1 MSTPHTIKIELDLE
15 NDTLEF
21 ESNKKGLI
29 ELKEMIERKIKLK
42 SHINETLIVEN
53 QFQQPYKIRFNLR

>member
-21 ESNKKGLI
+21 ESDKKGLI

>member
-1 MSTPHTIKIELDLE
+1 MNTPHTIKIELDLE

-21 ESNKKGLI
+21 ESDKKGLI